1 VMSIASTSVLSTTTS
16 TTTTTTAAATIP
28 VTQMGHI
35 LMDTPG
41 PVINEESLSGKCH
54 LT

>member
-1 VMSIASTSVLSTTTS
+1 
-16 TTTTTTAAATIP
+16 

-41 PVINEESLSGKCH
+41 PVINEESLSGKYD